1 MTPDA
6 GTSKTSSNDE
16 MHEIANPART
26 TGKETLGQNQLVN
39 AANTAPSK
47 GANTIKMG
55 RCSVT

>member
-26 TGKETLGQNQLVN
+26 IGKETLGQNQQVN

-55 RCSVT
+55 R